1 MAPVPHRALSPVAS
15 PPSLVSALRIAP
27 ADDGAV
33 ALCEPVKRNASGELA
48 CNERNDERQIALWK
62 TGVTL

>member
-1 MAPVPHRALSPVAS
+1 VAS

-33 ALCEPVKRNASGELA
+33 ALCERVKRNASGELA